1 MLLPTKHQDL
11 NINVLV
17 LGADILHFLKKE
29 GLTIEEVYQKL
40 KTEKN
45 VALEYF
51 FDTITFLWLI
61 DAINFNENKISK
73 CI

>member
-40 KTEKN
+40 KTGKN